1 MSVSLVGSYVSYK
14 DLPFI
19 VTEERG
25 SLLLLLSPTEGKVQ
39 VSRAKAI
46 PTKHKRASLVGFKG
60 SSYLVTAAGLIISC
74 TTSKVM
80 QWSYDDPMRLGI
92 LGQAGL

>member
-39 VSRAKAI
+39 VSVAKAI
-46 PTKHKRASLVGFKG
+46 PTKHRRASLVGFKG
-60 SSYLVTAAGLIISC
+60 SSYLVTAAGLIISL

-80 QWSYDDPMRLGI
+80 KWSDDDPMRLGI
-92 LGQAGL
+92 LANANL

>member
-14 DLPFI
+14 EQPFV

-39 VSRAKAI
+39 VSRDKAI
-46 PTKHKRASLVGFKG
+46 PTKHKRAKLVGFKG

>member
-39 VSRAKAI
+39 VSRAKTL
-46 PTKHKRASLVGFKG
+46 PTKYKPALLAAFKG
-60 SSYLVTAAGLIISC
+60 ATYLVTATGLIISL

-80 QWSYDDPMRLGI
+80 QWSDTNPIRLGI
-92 LGQAGL
+92 LANAAL